1 MSIPSRKIKLS
12 LFLRRPLPGDNY
24 SIERLFDAVV
34 AALPAGRY
42 DVRLQVCP
50 LESKGFFRR
59 LALIIWAVCRQGDVN
74 HVTGDV
80 NFLGLLMRRSRTLL
94 TIHDS
99 ASMRRLVGWKRW
111 CYRAAWLRLPIWHAG
126 RVTVISEA
134 TLHEIMS
141 YARTDPAKLS
151 VIPNCTPRGMLAE
164 PRPFPDS
171 RPRILAVGT
180 KDNKNLP
187 RIIEALA
194 GVPCRLVVVGV
205 LTESQ
210 QELLVRHGMEI
221 ENHAHLDDAAMA
233 LQYRMTDLVVF
244 VSTYEGFGLPILE
257 SQAVGRPVITSRRS
271 PMQEV
276 AGAGASLVCP
286 ESVGEIRE
294 AVLRI
299 IRDPQYR
306 AALVQAGFEN
316 VRAYS
321 PEIIARQYA
330 SVYEALFSGTARSS
344 GETLEASGKK
354 SASTADR
361 ILTLHVLG
369 QTQPYPSDLVSNIAV
384 PDFAP
389 YGSDMGET
397 HNDPVCGENRCSVI
411 YLTNYVGPQARA
423 VRGITTDS
431 AAGSKKSVDL
441 VRAMKAVGTKVIFL
455 SLGWKRAT
463 WSLRSYPPMAE
474 SIDGRLV
481 CEYAGQWDFPLLNFI
496 TNIASVCRLVA
507 ERAAEEQAMGYSC
520 RLIVYNPS
528 VQMTLAALYACL
540 FVRLPLYLQLED
552 GTHLIPTV
560 GIFRRAA
567 YFVSHQVLRR
577 LISGVILV
585 SPVLRRGYETVP
597 SVICRGVA
605 TQELGFAGHS
615 RLDDPAL
622 TSGGGVITFF
632 FGSTLDEIRGVALLL
647 DALKRADADL
657 SFPAGRTKFII
668 TGRGP
673 LESQA
678 TERCRSLKRLRAEF
692 VGFVDLVTYQRLL
705 SEAHV
710 AMALQDPSHPYS
722 HACFPSKV
730 IEYMTSGALVLT
742 TAVADIAKFTD
753 GRTVLVDPL
762 LPEVLVE
769 IWKDVVDHP
778 MHYAQIA
785 AAGQKLVL
793 EKCSLERTGLE
804 ITSLFK

>member
-12 LFLRRPLPGDNY
+12 LFLRRPLPGDHY

-34 AALPAGRY
+34 AALPADRY
-42 DVRLQVCP
+42 EVRLRLCP
-50 LESKGFFRR
+50 IENKGLLRR
-59 LALIIWAVCRQGDVN
+59 LALIIWATCRQSDVN

-94 TIHDS
+94 TITDS
-99 ASMRRLVGWKRW
+99 ASMQRLVGWKRW
-111 CYRAAWLRLPIWHAG
+111 FYRTFWIRLPIWRAG
-126 RVTVISEA
+126 HVAAISEA
-134 TLHEIMS
+134 TLHETMS
-141 YARTDPAKLS
+141 YVRSDHAKFS
-151 VIPNCTPRGMLAE
+151 VIPCCTPRGMSAE

-171 RPRILAVGT
+171 HPRILAVGT
-180 KDNKNLP
+180 KSNKNLP
-187 RIIEALA
+187 RLIEALA
-194 GVPCRLVVVGV
+194 GVPCRLVVVGA

-210 QELLVRHGMEI
+210 QELLVRHGVEI
-221 ENHAHLDDAAMA
+221 ENHVHLDDAAMA
-233 LQYRMTDLVVF
+233 LQYRKADMVVF

-257 SQAVGRPVITSRRS
+257 GQTVGRPVITSRRS

-276 AGAGASLVCP
+276 AGAGAVLVDP
-286 ESVGEIRE
+286 ESVDEIRD

-306 AALVQAGFEN
+306 ATLVQAGFEN
-316 VRAYS
+316 IWAYT

-330 SVYEALFSGTARSS
+330 SVYEALFSGADHSSEKAPERFGKKWARTANR
-344 GETLEASGKK
+344 GLTPHTSGK
-354 SASTADR
+354 
-361 ILTLHVLG
+361 
-369 QTQPYPSDLVSNIAV
+369 TQPYPSDLVSNIAV
-384 PDFAP
+384 PDSAP
-389 YGSDMGET
+389 YGSDMGGT

-411 YLTNYVGPQARA
+411 YLTNYVGPQVRA

-441 VRAMKAVGTKVIFL
+441 VRAMKVVGAKVIFL

-474 SIDGRLV
+474 TIDGRLV

-507 ERAAEEQAMGYSC
+507 ERAAEEQAIGYSC

-528 VQMTLAALYACL
+528 VQMTLAALYARL
-540 FVRLPLYLQLED
+540 LVRLPLYLQLED

-560 GIFRRAA
+560 GIFRRVA

-585 SPVLRRGYETVP
+585 SPVIRRGYETVP

-622 TSGGGVITFF
+622 TSGGGVVTFF

-673 LESQA
+673 LESQVA
-678 TERCRSLKRLRAEF
+678 ERCRSLKRLRAEF

-730 IEYMTSGALVLT
+730 IEYMTSGTLVLT
-742 TAVADIAKFTD
+742 TAVADIAEFTD
-753 GRTVLVDPL
+753 GRAVLVDPL

-769 IWKDVVDHP
+769 IWKDVIDHP
-778 MHYAQIA
+778 MRYAQIA

-793 EKCSLERTGLE
+793 EKCSPERTGLE